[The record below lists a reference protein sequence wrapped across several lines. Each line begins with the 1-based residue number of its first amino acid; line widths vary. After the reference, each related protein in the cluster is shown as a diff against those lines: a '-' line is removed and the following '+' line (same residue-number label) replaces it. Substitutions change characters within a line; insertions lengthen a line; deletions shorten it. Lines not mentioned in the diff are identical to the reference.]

1 MEAAGADIES
11 ERPAAVSH
19 WRLLADQ
26 ALLTPHVLSSSFH
39 GQGTETEPFIV
50 EWDDHDPRNPQGWAK
65 WYKWII
71 TVVVAIASLA
81 VSFCSS
87 AYSGG
92 IADMMRDF
100 DISRE
105 VAVLGLSLFVVGFA
119 LGPLLWAPLSELYG
133 RQVIFFVTFGAYAA
147 FNAGAA
153 GSQNTETVLI
163 LRFLAG
169 SFGSSP
175 LTNAGGVIADMFEA
189 EERGLAMCVFSIAP
203 FMGPGPVVGGFLGET
218 AGWRWLEGL
227 MAIFSGTLWIVGTL
241 AVPETY
247 GPVILRKRAEK
258 LARMTGKHYRS
269 IVDHDRGKMTFQ
281 KVLNKSMRR
290 PWALLFR
297 EPIVLLLTIYLA
309 IVYGILYMLFGAFP
323 VVYQQHRQW
332 TQGVAGLPFL
342 GVAIGMVV
350 SMLYNILDNRR
361 YIQVVKAN
369 HGHAP
374 PESRLPPSIV
384 GSFALPVG
392 LFWFAW
398 TSGASVPWPAS
409 VAAGIPFGFGMVLV
423 FMGIINYLVDSYTI
437 YAASVM
443 AANSVLRSLFG
454 AAFPLFT
461 VQMYNKL
468 GIHWASSLA
477 AFLALACLP
486 FPWLFYKYGYAVR
499 VRCKYAAQA
508 EKFAREMR
516 ERDLRDEP
524 EDGIEQSGQRT
535 PDNSDGETTKE
546 GEQKAAGKSEE

>member
-203 FMGPGPVVGGFLGET
+203 FMGPG
-218 AGWRWLEGL
+218 
-227 MAIFSGTLWIVGTL
+227 
-241 AVPETY
+241 
-247 GPVILRKRAEK
+247 
-258 LARMTGKHYRS
+258 
-269 IVDHDRGKMTFQ
+269 
-281 KVLNKSMRR
+281 
-290 PWALLFR
+290 
-297 EPIVLLLTIYLA
+297 
-309 IVYGILYMLFGAFP
+309 
-323 VVYQQHRQW
+323 
-332 TQGVAGLPFL
+332 
-342 GVAIGMVV
+342 
-350 SMLYNILDNRR
+350 
-361 YIQVVKAN
+361 
-369 HGHAP
+369 
-374 PESRLPPSIV
+374 
-384 GSFALPVG
+384 
-392 LFWFAW
+392 
-398 TSGASVPWPAS
+398 
-409 VAAGIPFGFGMVLV
+409 
-423 FMGIINYLVDSYTI
+423 
-437 YAASVM
+437 
-443 AANSVLRSLFG
+443 
-454 AAFPLFT
+454 
-461 VQMYNKL
+461 
-468 GIHWASSLA
+468 IHWASSLA

-535 PDNSDGETTKE
+535 SDNSDGETTKE

>member
-1 MEAAGADIES
+1 MKAAGADIES

-26 ALLTPHVLSSSFH
+26 ALVTPHVLSSSFH

-71 TVVVAIASLA
+71 TVVVAITSLA

-92 IADMMRDF
+92 IADIIRDF

-105 VAVLGLSLFVVGFA
+105 VAVLGLSL
-119 LGPLLWAPLSELYG
+119 APLSELYG
-133 RQVIFFVTFGAYAA
+133 RQIIFFVTFGAYTA

-153 GSQNTETVLI
+153 GSQNIETMLI

-175 LTNAGGVIADMFEA
+175 LTNAGEVIADMFEA

-203 FMGPGPVVGGFLGET
+203 FMSPGLVIGGFLGET

-227 MAIFSGTLWIVGTL
+227 MAIFSGALWIVGTL

-247 GPVILRKRAEK
+247 GPVILRKRVEK

-269 IVDHDRGKMTFQ
+269 IVDYDRGKMTFQ

-323 VVYQQHRQW
+323 VVYQQYRQW

-369 HGHAP
+369 HGYAP

-423 FMGIINYLVDSYTI
+423 FMGIINYLVDLYTI
-437 YAASVM
+437 YAA
-443 AANSVLRSLFG
+443 
-454 AAFPLFT
+454 
-461 VQMYNKL
+461 KL
-468 GIHWASSLA
+468 GIYWASSLA

-524 EDGIEQSGQRT
+524 DDGV
-535 PDNSDGETTKE
+535 
-546 GEQKAAGKSEE
+546 